1 MVDGAGCTRNEY
13 TYYMIL
19 EIGKNTIF
27 RRQKLKYDRDKFI
40 RKKVKNN
47 LYEKNNSRKF
57 K

>member
-1 MVDGAGCTRNEY
+1 
-13 TYYMIL
+13 MIL
-19 EIGKNTIF
+19 EIGKSTIF